1 MKGIHITT
9 STDYS
14 TGPGPRVVITIDCE
28 NIPEDYWT
36 DEMQE
41 ELVKDA
47 KLAFA
52 EMAKF
57 NSNDLSIVLVNHK
70 FKPAY
75 DDYSSDGYN
84 IDLSEILDPLDH
96 EFHMKTVWVHTDNDF
111 SDIYSYMHDDFS
123 DYYCKAEKYI
133 VCGKYDSDNSE
144 ITVQG
149 EQCEFPV
156 KALYRKSFNQK
167 IWKINKNS
175 ARVVTSKIY
184 PFYNI
189 WKNRAYG
196 NN

>member
-14 TGPGPRVVITIDCE
+14 TGPGPRVVMTIDCE
-28 NIPEDYWT
+28 NIPENYWT
-36 DEMQE
+36 VEMQE

-57 NSNDLSIVLVNHK
+57 NSNDLSIILLNDVVEK
-70 FKPAY
+70 DDRYEKDY
-75 DDYSSDGYN
+75 DYESFN
-84 IDLSEILDPLDH
+84 IDLSYILGSLYDAYN
-96 EFHMKTVWVHTDNDF
+96 MKSVWIHTLNDF
-111 SDIYSYMHDDFS
+111 TDIYLHIERALSN
-123 DYYCKAEKYI
+123 YYCKAEKYI

-175 ARVVTSKIY
+175 ARDVTAKID

-189 WKNRAYG
+189 WKNQ
-196 NN
+196 

>member
-14 TGPGPRVVITIDCE
+14 TGPGPRVVMTIDCE
-28 NIPEDYWT
+28 NVPDNYWAV
-36 DEMQE
+36 EMQE

-70 FKPAY
+70 LEQAE
-75 DDYSSDGYN
+75 DEYSFDRYN
-84 IDLSEILDPLDH
+84 IDLSEILNPLDN
-96 EFHMKTVWVHTDNDF
+96 EFHMKTVWIHTLNDF
-111 SDIYSYMHDDFS
+111 TDIYPYIEHDLNG
-123 DYYCKAEKYI
+123 YYCKAEKYV
-133 VCGKYDSDNSE
+133 VCGKYNPDNSE
-144 ITVQG
+144 INVQG

-167 IWKINKNS
+167 IWKINGNS
-175 ARVVTSKIY
+175 ARDVTSKID

-189 WKNRAYG
+189 WKNQ
-196 NN
+196 